1 ETVTAVI
8 ARSHL
13 ACVDVYSLLGPCA
26 DGELLEEDGAAVR
39 AHVAQCASC
48 SARLE
53 QMRRLKR
60 TIAAAALVTAP
71 ELPEGLV
78 DDVRAS
84 IHLESR
90 RDRRARAGVVAAAVA
105 MCAVLGVV
113 LFAKL
118 DVHAAAPAVAVPLNL
133 VDAVVARHRLDV
145 PVDVAST
152 DPARVQQFLASR
164 VGPKLRVPH
173 LEQTGFGLQGGRVV
187 DVNERR
193 GAQLVYTGG
202 FGQRISVVALP
213 DPDGAFARSV
223 RAPLATSAD
232 GLAVRML
239 AGDGDDARIESV
251 VNAIER

>member
-1 ETVTAVI
+1 
-8 ARSHL
+8 
-13 ACVDVYSLLGPCA
+13 
-26 DGELLEEDGAAVR
+26 
-39 AHVAQCASC
+39 
-48 SARLE
+48 
-53 QMRRLKR
+53 
-60 TIAAAALVTAP
+60 
-71 ELPEGLV
+71 
-78 DDVRAS
+78 
-84 IHLESR
+84 
-90 RDRRARAGVVAAAVA
+90 
-105 MCAVLGVV
+105 
-113 LFAKL
+113 
-118 DVHAAAPAVAVPLNL
+118 
-133 VDAVVARHRLDV
+133 VVARHRLDV
-145 PVDVAST
+145 PVDVASA

-239 AGDGDDARIESV
+239 AGDGALYGVVGDVDDARIESV